1 MSEETLLETVQQT
14 DPTSSA
20 LFLPLLPLKN
30 VVILPKSINPIMV
43 GRQLSI
49 KAVEHALNAD
59 RMIFITSQKDP
70 RTEEPTAHD
79 LYTHGTRATILQVI
93 RMPSG
98 ALKILAEGLCR
109 AQMLACKYDNGFISA
124 QYQELTT
131 TSLEH
136 SIELEALWRELTTAY
151 LAYTQYNDKA
161 PSDLVSAV
169 KNPHDMDY
177 ITDMIAF
184 HIPNLNFDDRQILL
198 ELRDLK
204 HRMFKLC
211 EMIKKEI
218 TILQTEQQIRGRF
231 QTQVEKNQREYYL
244 TEQMKAI
251 QKELGRDDQ
260 TAEADGL
267 RQKAATCKLS
277 EEALE
282 KVEKEIMRLEQMP
295 PMSSEAV
302 VTRNYIDWILSL
314 PWQAISKDTIS
325 IAQASRI
332 LDKSHAGLKKLK
344 DRVLEFLAAKK
355 FHKNLKRSPI
365 ICFVGP
371 PGVGKTSLAR
381 SIAESLSREFVRIS
395 LGGIRD
401 EAEIRGHRRTY
412 IGALPGKIIQAMKK
426 AKTLNPII
434 LLDEIDKMSRDIHG
448 DPAAALLE
456 VLDPEQNKGFI
467 DHFLDIEY
475 DLSQVM
481 FITTANMLDH
491 IPYPL
496 LDRLEIIPLS
506 GYTEEEK
513 VSIAKKFLV
522 PRNLQEYGLTKQQC
536 HISEIIVRMLISEYT
551 KEAGVR
557 QLDRHIAT
565 IMRKV
570 IQVLL
575 QERHLLSVPVTPER
589 IKEWLGHPTFKKTTL
604 NEKKNRIGLAIG
616 LAWTEVG
623 GDILE
628 IETTVLPGK
637 GSLTLTGQLGEVM
650 QESAH
655 AALSYIRSRA
665 VELGL
670 KNSFHASKDIHIH
683 IPEGATPK
691 DGPSAGITMATA
703 LVSALTNQPTRPHIA
718 MTGEITLQGR
728 VLAVGG
734 LKEKLLAAKH
744 HGITTVLV
752 PHENADDID
761 EMKKDITFDNFYI
774 ILVKSMDEVLEYAC
788 VANPL
793 KMATLKKTKKRKS
806 SSKRVVQPSA

>member
-1 MSEETLLETVQQT
+1 MAEETVSKNIHHA
-14 DPTSSA
+14 PTEVPPS
-20 LFLPLLPLKN
+20 LPLLPLKN

-49 KAVEHALNAD
+49 KAVEHALSTDN
-59 RMIFITSQKDP
+59 MLFITSQVDP
-70 RTEEPTAHD
+70 KTEEPVEKD
-79 LYTHGTRATILQVI
+79 LFTYGTRATILQVI

-109 AQMLACKYDNGFISA
+109 ARMLGCTYDNGFISA
-124 QYQELTT
+124 KYIEIPTT
-131 TSLEH
+131 NLDH
-136 SIELEALWRELTTAY
+136 SVEIEALWRELTAAY
-151 LAYTQYNDKA
+151 IAYTQYNDKA

-184 HIPNLNFDDRQILL
+184 HIPNLNFDDRQLLL
-198 ELRDLK
+198 ELSDLK
-204 HRMFKLC
+204 ERMFKLC
-211 EMIKKEI
+211 ELIKKEI
-218 TILQTEQQIRGRF
+218 TILHTEQQLRGRF

-260 TAEADGL
+260 TIEVDTL
-267 RQKAATCKLS
+267 RKKASACGLS
-277 EEALE
+277 EEARE
-282 KVEKEIMRLEQMP
+282 KVEKEIQRLEQMP
-295 PMSSEAV
+295 PLSSEAV
-302 VTRNYIDWILSL
+302 VTRNYIDWILSI
-314 PWQAISKDTIS
+314 PWTEYQKDTIS
-325 IAQASRI
+325 ITQASRI

-344 DRVLEFLAAKK
+344 ERVLEFLAAKK

-365 ICFVGP
+365 ICLVGP

-381 SIAESLSREFVRIS
+381 SIAESMNRDFVRIS

-426 AKTLNPII
+426 AKSLNPVI
-434 LLDEIDKMSRDIHG
+434 LLDEVDKMSRDIHG

-456 VLDPEQNKGFI
+456 VLDPEQNKGFV
-467 DHFLDIEY
+467 DHFLDVEY

-496 LDRLEIIPLS
+496 LDRLEILSLS

-513 VSIAKKFLV
+513 VSIAKKFLI
-522 PRNLQEYGLTKQQC
+522 PRNLQEYGLKKQQC
-536 HISEIIVRMLISEYT
+536 IIDETIIRLLVNEYT

-565 IMRKV
+565 IMRKA
-570 IQVLL
+570 IQLFL
-575 QERHLLSVPVTPER
+575 QEKDRASVTVSPEL

-604 NEKKNRIGLAIG
+604 NSNKNRTGLAIG

-665 VELGL
+665 QELGL

-691 DGPSAGITMATA
+691 DGPSAGITIATA
-703 LVSALTNQPTRPHIA
+703 LVSALTKQSTKPHIA

-752 PHENADDID
+752 PQENADDI
-761 EMKKDITFDNFYI
+761 EEIKKDVTFDNFS
-774 ILVKSMDEVLEYAC
+774 ILFVKSMDEVLEHAC
-788 VANPL
+788 IANPL
-793 KMATLKKTKKRKS
+793 KMATLKNRKRKS
-806 SSKRVVQPSA
+806 SSKRVVQPSL